1 MAPLYA
7 LLIGVAM
14 GVLIQRV
21 RASSPGMILANL
33 RLENLSI
40 IKFMA
45 TTIAVGMIVVYVL
58 DMFIPQQMHFDVKPT
73 YVIGVALGGL
83 VFGVGFA
90 LGGYCPGTCVVG
102 AGEGRKDALFAV
114 GGGVA
119 GALLFTLL
127 YNVMLDPI
135 IKPMDL
141 GKVRLQDYIHI
152 PTIVLA
158 IAVGVGM
165 LAIVKFL
172 PTIPGVSSSK
182 R

>member
-1 MAPLYA
+1 MAPLFA
-7 LLIGVAM
+7 LLTGVAM

-21 RASSPGMILANL
+21 RASSPGMILQNL
-33 RLENLSI
+33 RLENLTI

-45 TTIAVGMIVVYVL
+45 TTIAVGMIAVYLL
-58 DMFIPQQMHFDVKPT
+58 DFFMPGAMHFDVKPA
-73 YVIGVALGGL
+73 YVIGVAVGGL

-102 AGEGRKDALFAV
+102 AGEGRKDAWVALA
-114 GGGVA
+114 GGIA

-127 YNVMLDPI
+127 YNVLLEPL

-141 GKVRLQDYIHI
+141 GKVRLQDYVHL
-152 PTIVLA
+152 PTLLLAVL
-158 IAVGVGM
+158 VGGGM
-165 LAIVKFL
+165 LLLMKVL
-172 PTIPGVSSSK
+172 PTIPGRSK

>member
-1 MAPLYA
+1 MSAVYA
-7 LLIGVAM
+7 LLVGVAM
-14 GVLIQRV
+14 GALIQRV

-45 TTIAVGMIVVYVL
+45 TTIAVGMIVIYLL
-58 DMFIPQQMHFDVKPT
+58 DAAAPQLLHFDVKPT

-90 LGGYCPGTCVVG
+90 LSGYCPGTCVVG
-102 AGEGRKDALFAV
+102 AGEGRRDALVAIV
-114 GGGVA
+114 GGVA

-127 YNVMLDPI
+127 YNLLLEPV

-141 GKVRLQDYIHI
+141 GKVRLQDYVHV
-152 PTIVLA
+152 PALLLA
-158 IAVGVGM
+158 LVVGGAM
-165 LAIVKFL
+165 LALVKFL
-172 PTIPGVSSSK
+172 PTTPGKS

>member
-1 MAPLYA
+1 MSAVYA
-7 LLIGVAM
+7 LLVGVAM
-14 GVLIQRV
+14 GALIQRV

-45 TTIAVGMIVVYVL
+45 TTIAVGMIVVYLL
-58 DMFIPQQMHFDVKPT
+58 DAAAPQLLHFDVKPT
-73 YVIGVALGGL
+73 YVVGVALGGL

-90 LGGYCPGTCVVG
+90 LSGYCPGTCVVG
-102 AGEGRKDALFAV
+102 AGEGRRDALVAIV
-114 GGGVA
+114 GGVV

-127 YNVMLDPI
+127 YNVLLEPV

-141 GKVRLQDYIHI
+141 GKVRLQDYVHV
-152 PTIVLA
+152 PALLLA
-158 IAVGVGM
+158 LVVGGAM
-165 LAIVKFL
+165 LALVKFL
-172 PTIPGVSSSK
+172 PTTPGKS

>member
-1 MAPLYA
+1 MVAINA
-7 LLIGVAM
+7 LLVGVAM

-45 TTIAVGMIVVYVL
+45 TTIGVGMILVYAL
-58 DMFIPQQMHFDVKPT
+58 DLVAPQLLHFDVKPA

-102 AGEGRKDALFAV
+102 VGEGRRDAIVAV
-114 GGGVA
+114 VGGVA
-119 GALLFTLL
+119 GALVFTLL
-127 YNVMLDPI
+127 YNVLLEPV

-141 GKVRLQDYIHI
+141 GKVRLQDYVHVPAIL
-152 PTIVLA
+152 LA
-158 IAVGVGM
+158 LVVGGAM
-165 LAIVKFL
+165 LVIVKLL
-172 PTIPGVSSSK
+172 PTIPGKS

>member
-45 TTIAVGMIVVYVL
+45 TTIAVGMIAVYLL
-58 DMFIPQQMHFDVKPT
+58 DMFIPQAMHFDVKPT

-83 VFGVGFA
+83 IFGVGFA

-102 AGEGRKDALFAV
+102 AGEGRKDAYFAV
-114 GGGVA
+114 GGGVV

-127 YNVMLDPI
+127 YNVLLDPI

-152 PTIVLA
+152 PTILLA
-158 IAVGVGM
+158 ILVGGGM
-165 LAIVKFL
+165 LALVKFL
-172 PTIPGVSSSK
+172 PTIPGRSAK
-182 R
+182 

>member
-1 MAPLYA
+1 MAALYA
-7 LLIGVAM
+7 LLVGVAM

-45 TTIAVGMIVVYVL
+45 TTIGVGMILVYAL
-58 DMFIPQQMHFDVKPT
+58 DLVAPQLLHFDVKPA

-102 AGEGRKDALFAV
+102 VGEGRRDAIVAV
-114 GGGVA
+114 VGGVA
-119 GALLFTLL
+119 GALVFTLL
-127 YNVMLDPI
+127 YNVLLEPV

-141 GKVRLQDYIHI
+141 GKVRLQDYVHVPAIL
-152 PTIVLA
+152 LA
-158 IAVGVGM
+158 LVVGGAM
-165 LAIVKFL
+165 LVIVKLL
-172 PTIPGVSSSK
+172 PTIPGKS